1 MLSDKAAGA
10 RNGQEAFS
18 WPQPLSFR
26 GVGEAREPGT
36 QEHRPGGAWAR
47 LVFMVSG
54 PALRASR
61 NDGVGERMKR
71 RHWFSVMALMLSL
84 VAAGCA
90 DSGATSDN
98 DKRGVFYGGVSA
110 GGTRP

>member
-1 MLSDKAAGA
+1 M
-10 RNGQEAFS
+10 
-18 WPQPLSFR
+18 
-26 GVGEAREPGT
+26 VPGLPFG
-36 QEHRPGGAWAR
+36 HP
-47 LVFMVSG
+47 
-54 PALRASR
+54 R

-90 DSGATSDN
+90 DSGAASDN

>member
-1 MLSDKAAGA
+1 MLSHRAAGA
-10 RNGQEAFS
+10 RNGQEAFCWRS
-18 WPQPLSFR
+18 TNVIPGR
-26 GVGEAREPGT
+26 GQRPRARNPGT
-36 QEHRPGGAWAR
+36 RLGGTWAR

-61 NDGVGERMKR
+61 NDGLGERMKR
-71 RHWFSVMALMLSL
+71 RRWFSVMALMLSL
-84 VAAGCA
+84 LAAGCA

>member
-1 MLSDKAAGA
+1 MGKKLSPGANQCHSGA
-10 RNGQEAFS
+10 RATPASPEPRNTSRRNLGKA
-18 WPQPLSFR
+18 
-26 GVGEAREPGT
+26 GV
-36 QEHRPGGAWAR
+36 H
-47 LVFMVSG
+47 
-54 PALRASR
+54 ALRASR
-61 NDGVGERMKR
+61 NDGVDERMKR

-90 DSGATSDN
+90 DSGAASDN

>member
-1 MLSDKAAGA
+1 MGKKLSPG
-10 RNGQEAFS
+10 GQ
-18 WPQPLSFR
+18 PMSFR
-26 GVGEAREPGT
+26 GAGNAREPGT
-36 QEHRPGGAWAR
+36 QVHVSAGTWAR
-47 LVFMVSG
+47 LVFMVSE

-71 RHWFSVMALMLSL
+71 RRWFSVMALMLSL
-84 VAAGCA
+84 LAAGCA

-98 DKRGVFYGGVSA
+98 DKRGVFYGSVSA

>member
-1 MLSDKAAGA
+1 
-10 RNGQEAFS
+10 
-18 WPQPLSFR
+18 
-26 GVGEAREPGT
+26 
-36 QEHRPGGAWAR
+36 
-47 LVFMVSG
+47 
-54 PALRASR
+54 
-61 NDGVGERMKR
+61 MKR

-90 DSGATSDN
+90 DTGAASDN

>member
-36 QEHRPGGAWAR
+36 QEHRLGGAWAR

-84 VAAGCA
+84 VAGCA
-90 DSGATSDN
+90 DSGAASDN

>member
-1 MLSDKAAGA
+1 MGKKLSPGANQCHSGA
-10 RNGQEAFS
+10 RARPAS
-18 WPQPLSFR
+18 
-26 GVGEAREPGT
+26 REPRNT
-36 QEHRPGGAWAR
+36 VSAELWSR

-61 NDGVGERMKR
+61 NDSESKGMKPR
-71 RHWFSVMALMLSL
+71 CWFSVIGLMLSL
-84 VAAGCA
+84 LAAGCA
-90 DSGATSDN
+90 DPGAASDN